1 METEINDEE
10 KLLEKQKYLNSL
22 KNNNNYISES
32 NKTYDNSFS
41 IPKNNIEANDK
52 NNFTSSDD
60 YKTSYNNLDNYQS
73 INNKLDDN
81 KNDYFNSYTP
91 FIEDYTIDE
100 LKEKNESYGDYEND
114 ENK

>member
-1 METEINDEE
+1 MRKN
-10 KLLEKQKYLNSL
+10 YL
-22 KNNNNYISES
+22 KN
-32 NKTYDNSFS
+32 
-41 IPKNNIEANDK
+41 KNIY
-52 NNFTSSDD
+52 NFTSSDD

-73 INNKLDDN
+73 SNDKLNDT